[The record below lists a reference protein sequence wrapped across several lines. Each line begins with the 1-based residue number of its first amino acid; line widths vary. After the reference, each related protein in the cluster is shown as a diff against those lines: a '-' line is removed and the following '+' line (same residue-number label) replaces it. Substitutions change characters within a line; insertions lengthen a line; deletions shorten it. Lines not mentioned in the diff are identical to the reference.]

1 MSRIPLVAAL
11 EVIRQLRTDQ
21 IVVTTMGAA
30 REWPRIS
37 DHPLDF
43 HYIPSAM
50 GQSPSIALGL
60 ALAQPQR
67 EVIVFTGDGSLLM
80 NLGCLVTLAASG
92 TKNVTLILLDNGV
105 YEVTG
110 GQKTAGQL
118 ARADFAGFATAAGIE
133 TVATFDDL
141 IDWQRGAAAVLR
153 FPRPALHLAPRRARP
168 RRLLPRSPGPP
179 PPANRSP
186 TSGTAGLVKRRN
198 IYPVLGNS
206 PVRWLPSPRI
216 SPEEL
221 KAKTWSQIRDLARQK
236 GLIPRGDPIDPD
248 YPRRWLEPVTNVQRL
263 RLDRGHI
270 DPSTGR
276 SYNNPNAAV
285 NHVHGYEPDGT
296 PIEVDFDPH
305 IPTIGD

>member
-30 REWPRIS
+30 REWPRMS

-67 EVIVFTGDGSLLM
+67 EVIAFTGDGSLLM

-92 TKNVTLILLDNGV
+92 AKNLTLILLDNGV

-133 TVATFDDL
+133 SVSTFDDL
-141 IDWQRGAAAVLR
+141 IDWQNGAATVLKLPGPR
-153 FPRPALHLAPRRARP
+153 FISLLVEPVRDGYFLEVPGPLRP
-168 RRLLPRSPGPP
+168 RIERLR
-179 PPANRSP
+179 A
-186 TSGTAGLVKRRN
+186 A
-198 IYPVLGNS
+198 
-206 PVRWLPSPRI
+206 
-216 SPEEL
+216 L
-221 KAKTWSQIRDLARQK
+221 KAEK
-236 GLIPRGDPIDPD
+236 
-248 YPRRWLEPVTNVQRL
+248 
-263 RLDRGHI
+263 
-270 DPSTGR
+270 
-276 SYNNPNAAV
+276 
-285 NHVHGYEPDGT
+285 
-296 PIEVDFDPH
+296 
-305 IPTIGD
+305 